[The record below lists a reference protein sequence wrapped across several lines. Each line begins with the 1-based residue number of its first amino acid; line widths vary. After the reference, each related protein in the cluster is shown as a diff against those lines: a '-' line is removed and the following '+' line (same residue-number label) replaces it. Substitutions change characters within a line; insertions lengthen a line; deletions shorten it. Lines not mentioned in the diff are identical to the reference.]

1 MKIEKIR
8 NILIFMLMLFSIFVI
23 YTIVDNTK
31 NNETFLKKMII
42 NEAISN
48 YNSIID
54 TRKWNASHGGVYV
67 KQNESIKPNKY
78 LKDNTLETK
87 DGQILVKIN
96 PAWMT
101 RQISEISN
109 KDHQNYFKL
118 TSLNPI
124 NPINA
129 PDDFEKEA
137 LNYFEKNKTEPFYS
151 KLEKDFTKFDFM
163 GSLKVTKS
171 CLQCH
176 EHQGYKIGDIRGGIR
191 ISIPTKEYYEIFNKI
206 EEKSNTLIALFIF
219 LAIMLILIFIKIF
232 EKLSGNNLK
241 INKNL
246 KEIKELEK
254 DKEKL
259 LLRYDRALEGSRDG
273 LWDWDLVNNKVFFSK
288 NWKKMLGFEDDEL
301 ANELDEWSKRVHPDD
316 IDEAIKDIKNNHE
329 KKTTYY
335 KNIHRMKHKDGHYVW
350 ILDRGKTYFNKE
362 GKAIRMVGFHSDITE
377 LKNLEIDLKN
387 TKKELLEFKFI
398 IESAPVSIITTD
410 TEGKMIYVNP
420 YICQLS
426 AYTKEELLGL
436 EPSIFRGDFS
446 KETEL
451 KIKNMWNRIKNKKTW
466 GGIFKNKTKNNKDF
480 WVTATV
486 LPIINSKGDIVNFLG
501 IMREITKEVYLE
513 KKLKEKEEMMLA
525 QSRNAAM
532 GEMISM
538 IAHQWRQPITTISMD
553 ANNIIADI
561 ELNEF
566 DENVIKDIAHN
577 IGEQTQFLSKTI
589 DDFRNFFKEDKE
601 VEEFKV
607 SDLINELDTILL
619 ASIKNNNITY
629 KVEYEQNLSMKT
641 HKRELLQVLLNLVK
655 NAKEAL
661 IENKNNDKIIKL
673 FFKEEDENIQIIVQD
688 NAGGIKE
695 ENLDKIFKAYFTT
708 KKEMNGTGLGLYMS
722 KMIIEK
728 NLKGTIVV
736 TNEKDGA
743 QFIITI
749 KKNLI
754 L

>member
-1 MKIEKIR
+1 
-8 NILIFMLMLFSIFVI
+8 MLMVFSIFVI
-23 YTIVDNTK
+23 YTIIDNTK

-42 NEAISN
+42 NEAVSN

-54 TRKWNASHGGVYV
+54 TRKWNALHGGVYV
-67 KQNESIKPNKY
+67 KQSESVKPNKY
-78 LKDNTLETK
+78 LKDNTVETK
-87 DGQILVKIN
+87 DGEILIKVN

-101 RQISEISN
+101 RQISEIAN

-124 NPINA
+124 NPKNA
-129 PDDFEKEA
+129 PDNFEKEA
-137 LNYFEKNKTEPFYS
+137 LNYFEKNKEEPFYS
-151 KLEKDFTKFDFM
+151 KLKDDFTRFDFM
-163 GSLKVTKS
+163 GSLKVTEL

-176 EHQGYKIGDIRGGIR
+176 SHQGYKIGDIRGGIR
-191 ISIPTKEYYEIFNKI
+191 ISIPTKEYYKTFTKI
-206 EEKSNTLIALFIF
+206 EGKSHTLIALFTSLTI
-219 LAIMLILIFIKIF
+219 ILILVFIKIF
-232 EKLSGNNLK
+232 EKLNGSNLE
-241 INKNL
+241 ITKNL

-273 LWDWDLVNNKVFFSK
+273 LWDWDLVNKKVFFSK

-301 ANELDEWSKRVHPDD
+301 ANELKEWEKRVHPDD
-316 IDEAIKDIKNNHE
+316 IDDAIKAIKNNQDG
-329 KKTTYY
+329 KTTYY
-335 KNIHRMKHKDGHYVW
+335 KNIHRMQHKNGYYLW
-350 ILDRGKTYFNKE
+350 ILDRGKTYYDDE
-362 GKAIRMVGFHSDITE
+362 GKAVRMVGFHSDITE

-398 IESAPVSIITTD
+398 IESAPVSIIITD
-410 TEGKMIYVNP
+410 IDGKMTYVNP

-426 AYTKEELLGL
+426 AYSKEELIG
-436 EPSIFRGDFS
+436 ENPSILKGDYS
-446 KETEL
+446 KENEL
-451 KIKNMWNRIKNKKTW
+451 KIKNMWDRITNKKTW
-466 GGIFKNKTKNNKDF
+466 GGIFKNKTKDNKDF
-480 WVTATV
+480 WVTITV
-486 LPIINSKGDIVNFLG
+486 LPIINTRGETVNFLG
-501 IMREITKEVYLE
+501 IMKEITKEVFLE
-513 KKLKEKEEMMLA
+513 KELKEKEQMMLA
-525 QSRNAAM
+525 QSKNAAM

-538 IAHQWRQPITTISMD
+538 IAHQWRQPITTISMN

-566 DENVIKDIAHN
+566 DENIIKEIAHN

-589 DDFRNFFKEDKE
+589 DDFRNFFREEKEI
-601 VEEFKV
+601 EEFKI
-607 SDLINELDTILL
+607 SELINELDTILL
-619 ASIKNNNITY
+619 ASIKNNNIIY
-629 KVEYEQNLSMKT
+629 KVEYEPSLSIST

-661 IENKNNDKIIKL
+661 LENQNNNKTIEL
-673 FFKEEDENIQIIVQD
+673 TFKEEDENIQIIVQD

-728 NLKGTIVV
+728 NLKGTLNV

-754 L
+754 

>member
-1 MKIEKIR
+1 
-8 NILIFMLMLFSIFVI
+8 MLMVFSIFVI
-23 YTIVDNTK
+23 YIILDNTR

-42 NEAISN
+42 NEAVSN

-67 KQNESIKPNKY
+67 KQNEAVKPNKY
-78 LKDNTLETK
+78 LKDKTLETK
-87 DGQILVKIN
+87 DGETLIKIN

-109 KDHQNYFKL
+109 KEHQNYFKL

-124 NPINA
+124 NPKNA

-137 LNYFEKNKTEPFYS
+137 LNYFEKNKMEPFYS
-151 KLEKDFTKFDFM
+151 KLKKDFTKFDFM
-163 GSLKVTKS
+163 GSLKVTES

-176 EHQGYKIGDIRGGIR
+176 AHQGYKIGDIRGGIR
-191 ISIPTKEYYEIFNKI
+191 ISIPTKEYYKTFNKI
-206 EEKSNTLIALFIF
+206 KEKSHTLIALFSF
-219 LAIMLILIFIKIF
+219 LTIILILVFIKIF
-232 EKLSGNNLK
+232 KKLSGNNLE
-241 INKNL
+241 ITKNQ
-246 KEIKELEK
+246 KEIKGLER

-273 LWDWDLVNNKVFFSK
+273 LWDWDLVNDKVFFSK

-301 ANELDEWSKRVHPDD
+301 PNELDEWTKRVHPDD
-316 IDEAIKDIKNNHE
+316 IDEAIKDIKDNQN

-335 KNIHRMKHKDGHYVW
+335 KNIHRMKHKNGFFVW
-350 ILDRGKTYFNKE
+350 ILDRGKTYYDEE

-398 IESAPVSIITTD
+398 IESAPVSIVITD
-410 TEGKMIYVNP
+410 IEGKMTYVNP

-426 AYTKEELLGL
+426 AYSKEELIGL
-436 EPSIFRGDFS
+436 NPKIFRGDFS

-451 KIKNMWNRIKNKKTW
+451 KIKNMWDKITSKKTW

-480 WVTATV
+480 WVTITV
-486 LPIINSKGDIVNFLG
+486 LPIINSKGEIVNFLG
-501 IMREITKEVYLE
+501 IMREVTKEVYLE
-513 KKLKEKEEMMLA
+513 KELKEKEQMMLA
-525 QSRNAAM
+525 QSKNAAM

-538 IAHQWRQPITTISMD
+538 IAHQWRQPITTISMS

-566 DENVIKDIAHN
+566 DENVIKEIAHN

-589 DDFRNFFKEDKE
+589 DDFRNFFKEDKKI
-601 VEEFKV
+601 EEFKV
-607 SDLINELDTILL
+607 SELINELDTILL
-619 ASIKNNNITY
+619 ASIKNNNIIY
-629 KVEYEQNLSMKT
+629 KVEYDKDLSIST

-661 IENKNNDKIIKL
+661 LENKDNNKIIQL
-673 FFKEEDENIQIIVQD
+673 FFKEEGENIQITVQD

-728 NLKGTIVV
+728 NLKGTLKV

-743 QFIITI
+743 QFIINI

-754 L
+754 

>member
-1 MKIEKIR
+1 MKRIENIR
-8 NILIFMLMLFSIFVI
+8 NLLIFMLMIFSIFVI
-23 YTIVDNTK
+23 YTIIDNTK

-42 NEAISN
+42 NEAVSN
-48 YNSIID
+48 YNSITD
-54 TRKWNASHGGVYV
+54 TRKWNALHGGVYV
-67 KQNESIKPNKY
+67 KQSESIKPNKY

-87 DGQILVKIN
+87 DGKILIKIN

-101 RQISEISN
+101 RQISEIAN

-137 LNYFEKNKTEPFYS
+137 LNYFEKNKEEPFYS
-151 KLEKDFTKFDFM
+151 KLKDDFTKFDFM
-163 GSLKVTKS
+163 GSLKVTES

-176 EHQGYKIGDIRGGIR
+176 AHQGYKIGDIRGGIR
-191 ISIPTKEYYEIFNKI
+191 ISIPTKEYYKTFNKI
-206 EEKSNTLIALFIF
+206 EEKSYILIVLFTSLTIV
-219 LAIMLILIFIKIF
+219 LILVFIKIF
-232 EKLSGNNLK
+232 NKLSKSNLE
-241 INKNL
+241 ITKNL

-254 DKEKL
+254 DKEKV

-301 ANELDEWSKRVHPDD
+301 ANELKEWEKRVHPDD
-316 IDEAIKDIKNNHE
+316 IDDAINDIKNNQD

-335 KNIHRMKHKDGHYVW
+335 KNIHRMQHKNGYYVW
-350 ILDRGKTYFNKE
+350 ILDRGKTYYDDE
-362 GKAIRMVGFHSDITE
+362 GKAVRMVGFHSDITE

-398 IESAPVSIITTD
+398 IESAPVSIIITD
-410 TEGKMIYVNP
+410 IDGKMTYVNP

-426 AYTKEELLGL
+426 AYSKEELIGKN
-436 EPSIFRGDFS
+436 PSILRGDFS

-451 KIKNMWNRIKNKKTW
+451 KIKNMWDRITNKKTW
-466 GGIFKNKTKNNKDF
+466 GGIFKNKTKDNKDF
-480 WVTATV
+480 WVTITV
-486 LPIINSKGDIVNFLG
+486 LPIINTKGEIVNFLG
-501 IMREITKEVYLE
+501 IMREITKEVFLE
-513 KKLKEKEEMMLA
+513 KKLKEKEQMMLA
-525 QSRNAAM
+525 QSKNAAM

-538 IAHQWRQPITTISMD
+538 IAHQWRQPITTISMN

-566 DENVIKDIAHN
+566 DENIIKEIAHN

-589 DDFRNFFKEDKE
+589 DDFRNFFREEKEI
-601 VEEFKV
+601 EEFKI
-607 SDLINELDTILL
+607 SELINELDSILL
-619 ASIKNNNITY
+619 ASIKNNNIIY
-629 KVEYEQNLSMKT
+629 KVEYEPSLSIST

-661 IENKNNDKIIKL
+661 LEHKNNNKIIEL
-673 FFKEEDENIQIIVQD
+673 TFKEEEENIQIIVKD

-728 NLKGTIVV
+728 NLKGTLNV

-754 L
+754 

>member
-1 MKIEKIR
+1 
-8 NILIFMLMLFSIFVI
+8 MLMVFSIFVI
-23 YTIVDNTK
+23 YTIIDNTK

-42 NEAISN
+42 NEAVSN

-54 TRKWNASHGGVYV
+54 TRKWNALHGGVYV
-67 KQNESIKPNKY
+67 KQSESVKPNKY
-78 LKDNTLETK
+78 LKDNTVETK
-87 DGQILVKIN
+87 DGEILIKVN

-101 RQISEISN
+101 RQISEIAN

-124 NPINA
+124 NPKNA
-129 PDDFEKEA
+129 PDNFEKEA
-137 LNYFEKNKTEPFYS
+137 LNYFEKNKEEPFYS
-151 KLEKDFTKFDFM
+151 KLKDDFTRFDFM
-163 GSLKVTKS
+163 GSLKVTEL

-176 EHQGYKIGDIRGGIR
+176 SHQGYKIGDIRGGIR
-191 ISIPTKEYYEIFNKI
+191 ISIPTKEYYKTFTKI
-206 EEKSNTLIALFIF
+206 EGKSHTLIALFTSLTI
-219 LAIMLILIFIKIF
+219 ILILVFIKIF
-232 EKLSGNNLK
+232 EKLNGSNLE
-241 INKNL
+241 ITKNL

-273 LWDWDLVNNKVFFSK
+273 LWDWDLVNKKVFFSK

-301 ANELDEWSKRVHPDD
+301 ANELKEWEKRVHPDD
-316 IDEAIKDIKNNHE
+316 IDDAIKAIKNNQDG
-329 KKTTYY
+329 KTTYY
-335 KNIHRMKHKDGHYVW
+335 KNIHRMQHKNGYYLW
-350 ILDRGKTYFNKE
+350 ILDRGKTYYDDE
-362 GKAIRMVGFHSDITE
+362 GKAVRMVGFHSDITE

-398 IESAPVSIITTD
+398 IESAPVSIIITD
-410 TEGKMIYVNP
+410 IDGKMTYVNP

-426 AYTKEELLGL
+426 AYSKEELIG
-436 EPSIFRGDFS
+436 ENPSILKGDYS
-446 KETEL
+446 KENEL
-451 KIKNMWNRIKNKKTW
+451 KIKNMWDRITNKKTW
-466 GGIFKNKTKNNKDF
+466 GGIFKNKTKDNKDF
-480 WVTATV
+480 WVTITV
-486 LPIINSKGDIVNFLG
+486 LPIINTRGETVNFLG
-501 IMREITKEVYLE
+501 IMKEITKEVFLE
-513 KKLKEKEEMMLA
+513 KELKEKEQMMLA
-525 QSRNAAM
+525 QSKNAAM

-538 IAHQWRQPITTISMD
+538 IAHQWRQPITTISMN

-566 DENVIKDIAHN
+566 DENIIKEIAHN

-589 DDFRNFFKEDKE
+589 DDFRNFFREEKEI
-601 VEEFKV
+601 EEFKI
-607 SDLINELDTILL
+607 SELINELDTILL
-619 ASIKNNNITY
+619 ASIKNNNIIY
-629 KVEYEQNLSMKT
+629 KVEYEPSLSIST

-661 IENKNNDKIIKL
+661 LENQNNNKTIEL
-673 FFKEEDENIQIIVQD
+673 TFKEEDENIQIIVQD

-722 KMIIEK
+722 KMIIKK
-728 NLKGTIVV
+728 NLKGTLNV

-754 L
+754 

>member
-1 MKIEKIR
+1 
-8 NILIFMLMLFSIFVI
+8 MLMVFSIFVI
-23 YTIVDNTK
+23 YTIIDNTK

-42 NEAISN
+42 NEAVSN

-54 TRKWNASHGGVYV
+54 TRKWNALHGGVYV
-67 KQNESIKPNKY
+67 KQSESVKPNKY
-78 LKDNTLETK
+78 LKDNTVETK
-87 DGQILVKIN
+87 DGEILIKVN

-101 RQISEISN
+101 RQISEIAN

-124 NPINA
+124 NPKNA
-129 PDDFEKEA
+129 PDNFEKEA
-137 LNYFEKNKTEPFYS
+137 LNYFEKNKEEPFYS
-151 KLEKDFTKFDFM
+151 KLKDDFTRFDFM
-163 GSLKVTKS
+163 GSLKVTEL

-176 EHQGYKIGDIRGGIR
+176 SHQGYKIGDIRGGIR
-191 ISIPTKEYYEIFNKI
+191 ISIPTKEYYKTFTKI
-206 EEKSNTLIALFIF
+206 EGKSHTLIALFTSLTI
-219 LAIMLILIFIKIF
+219 ILILVFIKIF
-232 EKLSGNNLK
+232 EKLNGSNLE
-241 INKNL
+241 ITKNL

-273 LWDWDLVNNKVFFSK
+273 LWDWDLVNKKVFFSK

-301 ANELDEWSKRVHPDD
+301 ANELKEWEKRVHPDD
-316 IDEAIKDIKNNHE
+316 IDDAIKAIKNNQDG
-329 KKTTYY
+329 KTTYY
-335 KNIHRMKHKDGHYVW
+335 KNIHRMQHKNGYYLW
-350 ILDRGKTYFNKE
+350 ILDRGKTYYDNE
-362 GKAIRMVGFHSDITE
+362 GKAVRMVGFHSDITE

-398 IESAPVSIITTD
+398 IESAPVSIIITD
-410 TEGKMIYVNP
+410 IDGKMTYVNP

-426 AYTKEELLGL
+426 AYSKEELIG
-436 EPSIFRGDFS
+436 ENPSILKGDYS
-446 KETEL
+446 KENEL
-451 KIKNMWNRIKNKKTW
+451 KIKNMWDRITNKKTW
-466 GGIFKNKTKNNKDF
+466 GGIFKNKTKDNKDF
-480 WVTATV
+480 WVTITV
-486 LPIINSKGDIVNFLG
+486 LPIINTRGETVNFLG
-501 IMREITKEVYLE
+501 IMKEITKEVFLE
-513 KKLKEKEEMMLA
+513 KELKEKEQMMLA
-525 QSRNAAM
+525 QSKNAAM

-538 IAHQWRQPITTISMD
+538 IAHQWRQPITTISMN

-566 DENVIKDIAHN
+566 DENIIKEIAHN

-589 DDFRNFFKEDKE
+589 DDFRNFFREEKEI
-601 VEEFKV
+601 EEFKI
-607 SDLINELDTILL
+607 SELINELDTILL
-619 ASIKNNNITY
+619 ASIKNNNIIY
-629 KVEYEQNLSMKT
+629 KVEYEPSLSIST

-661 IENKNNDKIIKL
+661 LENQNNNKTIEL
-673 FFKEEDENIQIIVQD
+673 TFKEEDENIQIIVQD

-728 NLKGTIVV
+728 NLKGTLNV

-754 L
+754 

>member
-1 MKIEKIR
+1 MKKIENIR
-8 NILIFMLMLFSIFVI
+8 NLLILMLMMFSIFVI
-23 YTIVDNTK
+23 YTIIDNTK

-42 NEAISN
+42 NEAVSN

-54 TRKWNASHGGVYV
+54 TRKWNALHGGVYV
-67 KQNESIKPNKY
+67 KQSESVKPNKY
-78 LKDNTLETK
+78 LKDNTIETK
-87 DGQILVKIN
+87 DGEILIKVN

-101 RQISEISN
+101 RQISEIAN

-124 NPINA
+124 NPKNA
-129 PDDFEKEA
+129 PDNFEKEA
-137 LNYFEKNKTEPFYS
+137 LNYFEKNKEEPFYS
-151 KLEKDFTKFDFM
+151 KLKDDFTRFDFM
-163 GSLKVTKS
+163 GSLKVTEL

-176 EHQGYKIGDIRGGIR
+176 SHQGYKIGDIRGGIR
-191 ISIPTKEYYEIFNKI
+191 ISIPTKEYYKTFTKI
-206 EEKSNTLIALFIF
+206 EGKSHTLIALFTSLTI
-219 LAIMLILIFIKIF
+219 ILILVFIKIF
-232 EKLSGNNLK
+232 EKLNGSNLE
-241 INKNL
+241 ITKNL

-273 LWDWDLVNNKVFFSK
+273 LWDWDLVNKKVFFSK

-301 ANELDEWSKRVHPDD
+301 ANELKEWEKRVHPDD
-316 IDEAIKDIKNNHE
+316 IDDAIKAIKNNQDG
-329 KKTTYY
+329 KTTYY
-335 KNIHRMKHKDGHYVW
+335 KNIHRMQHKNGYYLW
-350 ILDRGKTYFNKE
+350 ILDRGKTYYDDE
-362 GKAIRMVGFHSDITE
+362 GKAVRMVGFHSDITE

-398 IESAPVSIITTD
+398 IESAPVSIIITD
-410 TEGKMIYVNP
+410 IDGKMTYVNP

-426 AYTKEELLGL
+426 AYSKEELIG
-436 EPSIFRGDFS
+436 ENPSILKGDYS
-446 KETEL
+446 KENEL
-451 KIKNMWNRIKNKKTW
+451 KIKNMWDRITNKKTW
-466 GGIFKNKTKNNKDF
+466 GGIFKNKTKDNKDF
-480 WVTATV
+480 WVTITV
-486 LPIINSKGDIVNFLG
+486 LPIINTRGETVNFLG
-501 IMREITKEVYLE
+501 IMKEITKEVFLE
-513 KKLKEKEEMMLA
+513 KELKEKEQMMLA
-525 QSRNAAM
+525 QSKNAAM

-538 IAHQWRQPITTISMD
+538 IAHQWRQPITTISMN

-566 DENVIKDIAHN
+566 DENIIKEIAHN

-589 DDFRNFFKEDKE
+589 DDFRNFFREEKEI
-601 VEEFKV
+601 EEFKI
-607 SDLINELDTILL
+607 SELINELDTILL
-619 ASIKNNNITY
+619 ASIKNNNIIY
-629 KVEYEQNLSMKT
+629 KVEYEPSLSIST

-661 IENKNNDKIIKL
+661 LENQNNNKTIEL
-673 FFKEEDENIQIIVQD
+673 TFKEEDENIQIIVQD

-728 NLKGTIVV
+728 NLKGTLNV

-754 L
+754 

>member
-1 MKIEKIR
+1 MKKIENIR
-8 NILIFMLMLFSIFVI
+8 NFLIFMLIIFSVFVI
-23 YTIVDNTK
+23 YTILDNTK
-31 NNETFLKKMII
+31 NNETFLRKMII
-42 NEAISN
+42 NEAISK
-48 YNSIID
+48 YNGIID
-54 TRKWNASHGGVYV
+54 TRKWNASHGGVYI

-87 DGQILVKIN
+87 DGQTLIKVN

-124 NPINA
+124 NPQNT

-137 LNYFEKNKTEPFYS
+137 LNYFKENKTEPFYS
-151 KLEKDFTKFDFM
+151 KLDKDFTKFDFM
-163 GSLKVTKS
+163 GSLKVTNS

-176 EHQGYKIGDIRGGIR
+176 EEQGYKIGDIRGGIR
-191 ISIPTKEYYEIFNKI
+191 ISIPIKEYYETFNKI
-206 EEKSNTLIALFIF
+206 KKKSYTLIILFSF
-219 LAIMLILIFIKIF
+219 LTIILILVFMKIF
-232 EKLSGNNLK
+232 KKLNSSNQEIK
-241 INKNL
+241 KNL

-288 NWKKMLGFEDDEL
+288 NWKKMLGFEEDEL
-301 ANELDEWSKRVHPDD
+301 ANEFDEWNKRIHPDD
-316 IDEAIKDIKNNHE
+316 VDKVIKDIKNNQE

-335 KNIHRMKHKDGHYVW
+335 KNIHRMKHKNGFYVW
-350 ILDRGKTYFNKE
+350 ILDRGKTYFDE
-362 GKAIRMVGFHSDITE
+362 GGKAIRMLGFHSDITE

-398 IESAPVSIITTD
+398 IESAPVSIIITD
-410 TEGKMIYVNP
+410 TEGKMTYVNP
-420 YICQLS
+420 YICQIS
-426 AYTKEELLGL
+426 AYSKEELIGKN
-436 EPSIFRGDFS
+436 PSILRGDFS

-451 KIKNMWNRIKNKKTW
+451 KINDMWNKVKDKKTW
-466 GGIFKNKTKNNKDF
+466 GGIFKNKTKDNKDF
-480 WVTATV
+480 WVTITV
-486 LPIINSKGDIVNFLG
+486 LPIINSKGNIVNLLG

-513 KKLKEKEEMMLA
+513 KQLKEKEEMMLA

-538 IAHQWRQPITTISMD
+538 IAHQWRQPITTISMN

-566 DENVIKDIAHN
+566 NEEIIKNIAYN

-601 VEEFKV
+601 IEVFKV
-607 SDLINELDTILL
+607 SELIKELDTILL
-619 ASIKNNNITY
+619 ASIKNNNIIYT
-629 KVEYEQNLSMKT
+629 VEYDQNLSIST

-661 IENKNNDKIIKL
+661 IENKENNKIIKL
-673 FFKEEDENIQIIVQD
+673 FFKEEDENIQIIVED

-722 KMIIEK
+722 KMIIER
-728 NLKGTIVV
+728 NLKGMINV

-743 QFIITI
+743 QFIVTI

-754 L
+754 